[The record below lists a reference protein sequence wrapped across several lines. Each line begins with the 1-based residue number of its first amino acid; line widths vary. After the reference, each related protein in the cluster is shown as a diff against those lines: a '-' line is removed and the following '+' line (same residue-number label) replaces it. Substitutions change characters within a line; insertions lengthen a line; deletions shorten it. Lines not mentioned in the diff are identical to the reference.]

1 MVVLELTRIGGR
13 LAGSDSLTV
22 GAISEDVGVEDE
34 PKRRHPVRRLFGWFV
49 GLLLFA
55 LIAVPAAALISVL
68 AAARNDDRTVPDTS
82 IVLGAAQ
89 FWGKPSPVLEAR
101 LSQAANIYNEQVTP
115 HITTVGGKKSGDKT
129 TEAQAGKDWLVKQ
142 GIPRRQVTAVPTG
155 RDTLS
160 SLQAAA
166 HVMQAKGWTS
176 ATIVS
181 DPAHM
186 ARSLAM
192 ARAVGIDAHGS
203 PTQTG
208 DGSAVTFDYVVR
220 ETGGLLYFWLVERR
234 DVSQIVTA
242 S

>member
-1 MVVLELTRIGGR
+1 MV
-13 LAGSDSLTV
+13 
-22 GAISEDVGVEDE
+22 DE
-34 PKRRHPVRRLFGWFV
+34 PRRRHPVRRLFGWFV

-55 LIAVPAAALISVL
+55 LIAVPAAALINVL
-68 AAARNDDRTVPDTS
+68 MAARNDDRTVTETS

-101 LSQAANIYNEQVTP
+101 LSHSASLYQEQVTP

-142 GIPRRQVTAVPTG
+142 GIARRDITAVPTG
-155 RDTLS
+155 SDTLS
-160 SLQAAA
+160 SLQAVA

-176 ATIVS
+176 ATVVT
-181 DPAHM
+181 DPAHE

-192 ARAVGIDAHGS
+192 ARALGIDAHGS

-208 DGSAVTFDYVVR
+208 DGSALTFDYVVR

-234 DVSQIVTA
+234 DVTQIVTA

>member
-1 MVVLELTRIGGR
+1 
-13 LAGSDSLTV
+13 
-22 GAISEDVGVEDE
+22 
-34 PKRRHPVRRLFGWFV
+34 VRRLFAWFV

-55 LIAVPAAALISVL
+55 LVALPAAALINVL
-68 AAARNDDRTVPDTS
+68 TAAHNDDRTVTDTS

-101 LSQAANIYNEQVTP
+101 LSHAASVYQEQIAP

-142 GIPRRQVTAVPTG
+142 GIPRHDVTAVPTG
-155 RDTLS
+155 HDTLT
-160 SLQAAA
+160 SLQAVA

-176 ATIVS
+176 ATMVT
-181 DPAHM
+181 DPAHE

-192 ARAVGIDAHGS
+192 ARALGIDAHGS

-208 DGSAVTFDYVVR
+208 DGSTLTLDYVVR

-234 DVSQIVTA
+234 NVTSIVTA